1 MENNLSMSKIP
12 DFIDI
17 LSAHE
22 RIKPFIHKTP
32 VLSSESINKIT
43 GASLF
48 FKCENLQ
55 KVGAFK
61 FRGASNAILQLNEA
75 QRKKGVATH
84 SSGNHAAALALAA
97 KNAGIKAYVVMPE
110 NAPEI
115 KKKAVKSYGAEI
127 TFCAPTLEARESTLE
142 KVIEK
147 TGAVF
152 IHPYDNSQ
160 IICGQGT
167 AALELLQNKSDLDI
181 VMAPVGGG
189 GLMSGTAITAKGLNP
204 KIKVFAAEPEMADDA
219 YRSFKSGM
227 LLPSVNPNTI
237 ADGLRT
243 SLSELT
249 FKIISNKVDIILT
262 VSEKS
267 VIKAMRLI
275 WERMK
280 IIIEPSSAVPL
291 AAILE
296 HSLMFEGKKVGIIIS
311 GGNVDLSNLPF

>member
-1 MENNLSMSKIP
+1 MSEIP
-12 DFIDI
+12 NFKDI

-43 GASLF
+43 GTSLF

-127 TFCAPTLEARESTLE
+127 TFCTPTLEARESTLQE
-142 KVIEK
+142 LIKQ

-167 AALELLQNKSDLDI
+167 AALELLQNKNDLDI

-189 GLMSGTAITAKGLNP
+189 GLISGTAIATKGLDT

-227 LLPSVNPNTI
+227 LLPSVTPNTI

-249 FKIISNKVDIILT
+249 FKIILNKVDIILT

-267 VIKAMRLI
+267 IIKAMRLI

-280 IIIEPSSAVPL
+280 IIVEPSSAVPL